1 MKERQFSLILLP
13 TLECNADCEYCFED
27 KSGHRLTL
35 DRLAV
40 ILEKVMDYLE
50 SENIGTLS
58 IYWQGGEVMTLPPEW
73 FERANDIIHRCAEDA
88 GKQVVNY
95 IQSNMIGYTPRWNR
109 VIAEMFGNSM
119 GSSMDFPNLHRRL
132 VGSGP
137 REYERVWIRKVFE
150 AREAGIQVGFI
161 AIPNQGTLEM
171 GAERFYSRIVDEL
184 GFGEFQI
191 NTPFAGGAANRVK
204 DGYPLDSERLAAFL
218 LDLSAVWLSRGYDR
232 GVRVGPLDSL
242 MNYFSRGRK
251 DLLCVWRDNCV
262 NEFVCIDPLG
272 QVSQCDCWAAS
283 YPEFR
288 FGNIF
293 DGATLSDILRTSE
306 ARRSLRERPGLLIQE
321 EDCIDCD
328 YLGICHGGCP
338 VRAYTVHGDIRA
350 KDPYCALYRR
360 LFAGLEELAASH
372 ARRAVLFH
380 QDCAAREGLRNGK
393 NPAKEK

>member
-1 MKERQFSLILLP
+1 MSERVFSLILLP
-13 TLECNADCEYCFED
+13 TLECNADCEYCFEN
-27 KSGHRLTL
+27 KSDHRLSP
-35 DRLAV
+35 DQFAV
-40 ILEKVMDYLE
+40 ILEKVVDYLE

-73 FERANDIIHRCAEDA
+73 FEHANDLIRRCVEGT
-88 GKQVVNY
+88 GKRVVNY
-95 IQSNMIGYTPRWNR
+95 LQSNMIGYTHRWNR
-109 VIAEMFGNSM
+109 VIAEMFGNSV
-119 GSSMDFPNLHRRL
+119 GTSMDFPNLHRRL
-132 VGSGP
+132 AGSGP
-137 REYERVWIRKVFE
+137 REYERIWISKVNE

-184 GFGEFQI
+184 GIGEFQI
-191 NTPFAGGAANRVK
+191 NTPFPGGPSNRVK
-204 DGYPLDSERLAAFL
+204 DGYPLDSERLAGFL
-218 LDLSAVWLSRGYDR
+218 LDLAAVWMDRGYVG

-242 MNYFSRGRK
+242 MNYFFHGHK
-251 DLLCVWRDNCV
+251 DIPCIWRDNCV

-272 QVSQCDCWAAS
+272 HVSQCDCWAAS

-293 DGATLSDILRTSE
+293 DGATLSDSLRASE
-306 ARRSLRERPGLLIQE
+306 ARSRLLERPGVLIQQ

-360 LFAGLEELAASH
+360 LFAGLEGIAAQH
-372 ARRAVLFH
+372 HRHGDTARQEV
-380 QDCAAREGLRNGK
+380 DN
-393 NPAKEK
+393 AKCS